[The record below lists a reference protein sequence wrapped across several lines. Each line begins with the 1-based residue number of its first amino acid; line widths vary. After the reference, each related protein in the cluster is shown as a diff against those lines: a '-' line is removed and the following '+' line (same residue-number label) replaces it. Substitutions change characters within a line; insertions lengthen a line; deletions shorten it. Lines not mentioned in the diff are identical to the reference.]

1 MTLHEAALKLI
12 ELEQGDSGMFELDED
27 TLVELVECLKSHLAG
42 LKDKVNSNAKA
53 K

>member
-27 TLVELVECLKSHLAG
+27 TLVELVQCIEYHLAN
-42 LKDKVNSNAKA
+42 LKEGGDL
-53 K
+53 